1 MAISLY
7 DALIP
12 SFQQI
17 LGSMSHL
24 LGKAEAHCAEHGL
37 DPQELIGAR
46 LYDDMLPFSY
56 QVKSTA
62 EHSIV
67 AIESVR
73 QGVFSPSLAPP
84 PESFAA
90 LHEKVDGAKAALAA
104 LDPAE
109 INGFEGQDMRFEFRD
124 RIIPFTAENFLLS
137 FSQPNF
143 YFHAATAY
151 DVLRAKGVKLG
162 KMDFMGAIRAKG

>member
-1 MAISLY
+1 MSVSLY
-7 DALIP
+7 DALVP
-12 SFQQI
+12 SFQQL

-24 LGKAEAHCAEHGL
+24 LAKAEAHCDEHGL
-37 DPQELIGAR
+37 AHEALIGAR

-62 EHSIV
+62 EHSIG

-73 QGVFSPSLAPP
+73 TGVYSPSLAPP
-84 PESFAA
+84 PDSFAA

-109 INGFEGQDMRFEFRD
+109 IDGFVGRDMRFEFRD
-124 RIIPFTAENFLLS
+124 RRIDFTAENFLLS
-137 FSQPNF
+137 FAQPNF
-143 YFHAATAY
+143 YFHASTAY
-151 DVLRAKGVKLG
+151 GVLRTNGVKLG
-162 KMDFMGAIRAKG
+162 KSDFMGRPRARG